1 MAKFMICSWG
11 RFARLSLS
19 FRCVHRS
26 VRAWHGAKIAWYKD
40 GRVRRLHGTKMAECE
55 DCMVRRWQ
63 SAKMAECEDCMV
75 RRWQSAKNACA
86 KIAWYKDGRVQRLH
100 GTKMA
105 GCEDGWVRS
114 LHSAVMGW
122 CRMSR
127 NQAPQASLLRSNLSE
142 GDNGAKRRKRT
153 ITSPLAL
160 PQAERSKAKTQPG
173 IIRLGSSGI
182 GSLLDLDRTKHR
194 HLKLHPPRTA
204 ARTGVWLPPSVRRQ
218 PANAYAY

>member
-19 FRCVHRS
+19 FRGASIVQCVHGM
-26 VRAWHGAKIAWYKD
+26 A
-40 GRVRRLHGTKMAECE
+40 RRLHGTKMAECK
-55 DCMVRRWQ
+55 DCMGRRWQ
-63 SAKMAECEDCMV
+63 DA
-75 RRWQSAKNACA
+75 
-86 KIAWYKDGRVQRLH
+86 
-100 GTKMA
+100 KMA
-105 GCEDGWVRS
+105 GCEDGRVRS